1 MNNVNVI
8 DHGTGN
14 IKSINNLLDSVK
26 AKHQLA
32 SSPRSLENAS
42 HIIIPGVGHFETAMG
57 RLREQEMDIAII
69 NATRRGVPI
78 LGICLGMQ
86 ILYEYSEEGM
96 SEGLGLM
103 KGQVVKKVPSNI
115 DRFKVPN
122 VGWLSVERKKASSL
136 FKNINNED
144 SIFYFANSYAV
155 KSDDQ
160 SDVTSTYSFDDEYV
174 AHSEKENIYGTQF
187 HPEKSGDVG
196 HKLMQNFLNLG
207 QRT

>member
-1 MNNVNVI
+1 MINVI
-8 DHGTGN
+8 NHGTGN
-14 IKSINNLLDSVK
+14 IASLNNVLVSLN
-26 AKHQLA
+26 AQFQLA
-32 SSPRSLENAS
+32 SEPKSLEEAS
-42 HIIIPGVGHFETAMG
+42 HIIIPGVGHFASAIIK
-57 RLREQEMDIAII
+57 LKEQELDKAII
-69 NATRRGVPI
+69 NAARRDVPI

-103 KGQVVKKVPSNI
+103 KGRVVKKIPSNI

-122 VGWLSVERKKASSL
+122 VGWLGVDCKKASSL
-136 FKNINNED
+136 FQNINNQD

-160 SDVTSTYSFDDEYV
+160 SYVTSTYNFDNDYV
-174 AHSEKENIYGTQF
+174 ASLEKDNIYGTQF

-196 HKLMQNFLNLG
+196 HKLIQNFLNLG
-207 QRT
+207 EQT

>member
-1 MNNVNVI
+1 MINVI

-14 IKSINNLLDSVK
+14 IASINNFLERVN
-26 AKHQLA
+26 AQHQLA
-32 SSPRSLENAS
+32 SEPKSLEEAS
-42 HIIIPGVGHFETAMG
+42 HIIIPGVGHFASAMIK
-57 RLREQEMDIAII
+57 LKEQELDKAII
-69 NATRRGVPI
+69 NAARRGVPI

-103 KGQVVKKVPSNI
+103 KGRVVKKVPSNI

-136 FKNINNED
+136 FQNINNED

>member
-1 MNNVNVI
+1 MINVI
-8 DHGTGN
+8 NHGTGN
-14 IKSINNLLDSVK
+14 IASLNNVLVSLN
-26 AKHQLA
+26 AQFQLA
-32 SSPRSLENAS
+32 SEPKSLEEAS
-42 HIIIPGVGHFETAMG
+42 HIIIPGVGHFASAIIK
-57 RLREQEMDIAII
+57 LKEQELDKAII
-69 NATRRGVPI
+69 NAARRDVPI

-103 KGQVVKKVPSNI
+103 KGRVVKKIPSNI

-122 VGWLSVERKKASSL
+122 VGWLGVDCKKASSL
-136 FKNINNED
+136 FQNINNQD

-160 SDVTSTYSFDDEYV
+160 SYVTSTYNFDNDYV
-174 AHSEKENIYGTQF
+174 ASLEKDNIYGTQF

-196 HKLMQNFLNLG
+196 HKLIQNFLNLG
-207 QRT
+207 ERT

>member
-1 MNNVNVI
+1 MINVI

-14 IKSINNLLDSVK
+14 IASINNFLERVN
-26 AKHQLA
+26 AQHQLA
-32 SSPRSLENAS
+32 SEPKNLEEAS
-42 HIIIPGVGHFETAMG
+42 HIIIPGVGHFASAIIK
-57 RLREQEMDIAII
+57 LKEQELDKAII
-69 NATRRGVPI
+69 DAARRGVPI

-103 KGQVVKKVPSNI
+103 KGRVVKKIPSNI

-122 VGWLSVERKKASSL
+122 VGWLSVECKKASSL
-136 FKNINNED
+136 FQNINNEH

>member
-1 MNNVNVI
+1 MINVI
-8 DHGTGN
+8 NHGTGN
-14 IKSINNLLDSVK
+14 IASVNNLLDRLN
-26 AKHQLA
+26 ARQQLA
-32 SSPRSLENAS
+32 YSPKNLEEAS
-42 HIIIPGVGHFETAMG
+42 HIIIPGVGHFGSAMNN
-57 RLREQEMDIAII
+57 LKKQKLDKSLIEA
-69 NATRRGVPI
+69 AKRGVPI

-103 KGQVVKKVPSNI
+103 KGRVVKKVPSNI

-122 VGWLSVERKKASSL
+122 VGWLSVECKKSSRL
-136 FKNINNED
+136 FQNINNED

-160 SDVTSTYSFDDEYV
+160 SYVTSTYNFENDYV
-174 AHSEKENIYGTQF
+174 ASLEKENIYGTQF

-196 HKLMQNFLNLG
+196 HKLIQNFLNLG
-207 QRT
+207 HQT

>member
-1 MNNVNVI
+1 MINVI

-14 IKSINNLLDSVK
+14 IASINNFLERVN
-26 AKHQLA
+26 AQHQLA
-32 SSPRSLENAS
+32 SEPKSLEEAS
-42 HIIIPGVGHFETAMG
+42 HIIIPGVGHFASAIIK
-57 RLREQEMDIAII
+57 LKEQELDKAII
-69 NATRRGVPI
+69 NAARRGVPI

-103 KGQVVKKVPSNI
+103 KGRVVKKVPANI

-122 VGWLSVERKKASSL
+122 VGWLSVECKKASSL
-136 FKNINNED
+136 FQNINNED

-160 SDVTSTYSFDDEYV
+160 SYVTSTYSFDHDYV
-174 AHSEKENIYGTQF
+174 ASSEKENIYGTQF

-196 HKLMQNFLNLG
+196 HKLIQNFLNLG
-207 QRT
+207 HQS

>member
-1 MNNVNVI
+1 MINII

-14 IKSINNLLDSVK
+14 IASINNFLERVN
-26 AKHQLA
+26 AQHQLA
-32 SSPRSLENAS
+32 SEPRSLEKAS
-42 HIIIPGVGHFETAMG
+42 HIIIPGVGHFASAIIK
-57 RLREQEMDIAII
+57 LKEQELDKAIV
-69 NATRRGVPI
+69 NAAKRGVPI

-103 KGQVVKKVPSNI
+103 KGRVVKKIPSNI

-122 VGWLSVERKKASSL
+122 VGWLSVENKKASSL
-136 FKNINNED
+136 FQNINNED

-155 KSDDQ
+155 KSGNQ
-160 SDVTSTYSFDDEYV
+160 SDVISTYNFDDEYV
-174 AHSEKENIYGTQF
+174 ASSEKENIYGTQF

-196 HKLMQNFLNLG
+196 HKLMQNFLNIG
-207 QRT
+207 QHV

>member
-1 MNNVNVI
+1 MINII

-14 IKSINNLLDSVK
+14 IASINNFLERVN
-26 AKHQLA
+26 AQHQLA
-32 SSPRSLENAS
+32 SEPKSLEKAS
-42 HIIIPGVGHFETAMG
+42 HIIIPGVGHFAS
-57 RLREQEMDIAII
+57 AII
-69 NATRRGVPI
+69 KLKKQELDKAIVNAAKRGVPI

-103 KGQVVKKVPSNI
+103 KGRVVKKIPSNI

-122 VGWLSVERKKASSL
+122 VGWLSVENKKASSL
-136 FKNINNED
+136 FQNINNED

-155 KSDDQ
+155 KSGNQ
-160 SDVTSTYSFDDEYV
+160 SDVISTYNFDDEYV
-174 AHSEKENIYGTQF
+174 ASSEKENIYGTQF

>member
-1 MNNVNVI
+1 MINVI

-14 IKSINNLLDSVK
+14 IASINNFLKRVN
-26 AKHQLA
+26 AQHQLA
-32 SSPRSLENAS
+32 SEPKSLEEAS
-42 HIIIPGVGHFETAMG
+42 HIIIPGVGHFASVIIK
-57 RLREQEMDIAII
+57 LKEQELDKAII
-69 NATRRGVPI
+69 NAARRGVPI

-103 KGQVVKKVPSNI
+103 KGRVVKKIPSNM

-122 VGWLSVERKKASSL
+122 VGWLSVEYKKASSL
-136 FKNINNED
+136 FQNINNED

-160 SDVTSTYSFDDEYV
+160 SCVTSTYNFEDDYV
-174 AHSEKENIYGTQF
+174 ASSEKENVYGTQF

-196 HKLMQNFLNLG
+196 HQLMQNFLNLG
-207 QRT
+207 QQK

>member
-1 MNNVNVI
+1 MINVI

-14 IKSINNLLDSVK
+14 IASINNFLERVN

-32 SSPRSLENAS
+32 SEPKSLEEAS
-42 HIIIPGVGHFETAMG
+42 HIIIPGVGHFASAIIK
-57 RLREQEMDIAII
+57 LKEQELDKAII
-69 NATRRGVPI
+69 NAARRGVPI

-103 KGQVVKKVPSNI
+103 KGRVVKKVPSNI

-122 VGWLSVERKKASSL
+122 VGWLSVECKKASSL
-136 FKNINNED
+136 FQNINNED

-207 QRT
+207 QPT

>member
-1 MNNVNVI
+1 MINVI

-14 IKSINNLLDSVK
+14 IASINNFLETVN
-26 AKHQLA
+26 AQHQLA
-32 SSPRSLENAS
+32 SEPKSLEEAS
-42 HIIIPGVGHFETAMG
+42 HIIIPGVGHFTSAIIK
-57 RLREQEMDIAII
+57 LKEQELDKAII
-69 NATRRGVPI
+69 NAARRGVPI

-103 KGQVVKKVPSNI
+103 KGRVVKKIPSNM

-122 VGWLSVERKKASSL
+122 VGWLSVECKKVSSL
-136 FKNINNED
+136 FQNINNED
-144 SIFYFANSYAV
+144 SIFYFANSFAV

-160 SDVTSTYSFDDEYV
+160 SYVTSTYSFDHDYV
-174 AHSEKENIYGTQF
+174 ASSEKENIYGTQF
-187 HPEKSGDVG
+187 HPEKSGNAG

>member
-1 MNNVNVI
+1 MINVI

-14 IKSINNLLDSVK
+14 IASINNFLKRVN
-26 AKHQLA
+26 AQHQLA
-32 SSPRSLENAS
+32 SEPKSLEEAS
-42 HIIIPGVGHFETAMG
+42 HIIIPGVGHFASVIIK
-57 RLREQEMDIAII
+57 LKEQELDKAII
-69 NATRRGVPI
+69 NAARRGVPI

-103 KGQVVKKVPSNI
+103 KGRVVKKIPSNI

-122 VGWLSVERKKASSL
+122 VGWLSVEYKKASSL
-136 FKNINNED
+136 FQNINNQN

-160 SDVTSTYSFDDEYV
+160 SYVTSTYNFDNDYV
-174 AHSEKENIYGTQF
+174 ASSEKENIYGTQF

>member
-1 MNNVNVI
+1 MINVI

-14 IKSINNLLDSVK
+14 IASINNLLDRVK
-26 AKHQLA
+26 VQYQLA
-32 SSPRSLENAS
+32 SEPKNLEEAS
-42 HIIIPGVGHFETAMG
+42 HIIIPGVGHFGSVMSN
-57 RLREQEMDIAII
+57 LKKQKLDQAII
-69 NATRRGVPI
+69 NTAKRGIPI

-86 ILYEYSEEGM
+86 ILYEYGEEGM

-103 KGQVVKKVPSNI
+103 KGRVVKKIPSNI
-115 DRFKVPN
+115 DSFKVPN
-122 VGWLSVERKKASSL
+122 VGWLSVECKKASSL
-136 FKNINNED
+136 FQNINNED

-160 SDVTSTYSFDDEYV
+160 RYATATYNFDDDYV
-174 AHSEKENIYGTQF
+174 ASSEKENIYGTQF

>member
-1 MNNVNVI
+1 MINII

-14 IKSINNLLDSVK
+14 IASINNFLERVN
-26 AKHQLA
+26 AQHQLA
-32 SSPRSLENAS
+32 SEPKSLEKAS
-42 HIIIPGVGHFETAMG
+42 HIIIPGVGHFAS
-57 RLREQEMDIAII
+57 AII
-69 NATRRGVPI
+69 KLKKQELDKAIVNAAKRGVPI

-103 KGQVVKKVPSNI
+103 KGRVVKKIPSNI

-122 VGWLSVERKKASSL
+122 VGWLSVKNKKASSL
-136 FKNINNED
+136 FQNINNED

-155 KSDDQ
+155 KSGNQ
-160 SDVTSTYSFDDEYV
+160 SDVISTYNFDDEYV
-174 AHSEKENIYGTQF
+174 ASSEKENIYGTQF

-196 HKLMQNFLNLG
+196 HKLMQNFLNIG
-207 QRT
+207 QHV

>member
-1 MNNVNVI
+1 MILNVI

-14 IKSINNLLDSVK
+14 LTSVINFLDT
-26 AKHQLA
+26 AKVQYQLA
-32 SSPRSLENAS
+32 SSSKSLEHAS

-69 NATRRGVPI
+69 NAARRGVPI

-96 SEGLGLM
+96 LEGLGLM
-103 KGQVVKKVPSNI
+103 KGRIVKKNPSNI

-122 VGWLSVERKKASSL
+122 VGWLSIDRKKASSL
-136 FKNINNED
+136 FKNISNED

-160 SDVTSTYSFDDEYV
+160 SYVTSTYSFDHDFV
-174 AHSEKENIYGTQF
+174 ASLEKENIYGIQF

-196 HKLMQNFLNLG
+196 YKLMQNFLNLG
-207 QRT
+207 QQK

>member
-1 MNNVNVI
+1 MINVI

-14 IKSINNLLDSVK
+14 IASINNFLKRVN
-26 AKHQLA
+26 AQHQLA
-32 SSPRSLENAS
+32 SEPKSLEEAS
-42 HIIIPGVGHFETAMG
+42 HIIIPGVGHFASAMIK
-57 RLREQEMDIAII
+57 LKEQELDKAII
-69 NATRRGVPI
+69 DAARRGVPI

-86 ILYEYSEEGM
+86 ILYEYSEEGT

-103 KGQVVKKVPSNI
+103 KGRVVKKIPSNM

-122 VGWLSVERKKASSL
+122 VGWLSVEYKKASSL
-136 FKNINNED
+136 FQNINNED

-160 SDVTSTYSFDDEYV
+160 SCVTSTYNFEDDYV
-174 AHSEKENIYGTQF
+174 ASSEKENVYGTQF

-196 HKLMQNFLNLG
+196 HQLMQNFLNLG
-207 QRT
+207 QQK